1 MPHNNSVWT
10 SWLCI
15 VGIYGGPAKLWGKKK
30 KNRTHASLL
39 SCLTSPPLP
48 SPPLRL
54 LLLGLTSN
62 SRWFGR
68 HGNSRR
74 VRAICIVSAFHVSH
88 HHAII
93 HTLPLFFVLTVS
105 QSVPPSVRPAV
116 ALLLDCTLSSPLQ
129 ASQSAHRRSSIT

>member
-1 MPHNNSVWT
+1 MHPS
-10 SWLCI
+10 C
-15 VGIYGGPAKLWGKKK
+15 PA
-30 KNRTHASLL
+30 
-39 SCLTSPPLP
+39 SPLLP

-93 HTLPLFFVLTVS
+93 HTLPLFVGLTVS

-116 ALLLDCTLSSPLQ
+116 ALLLDCTLSPPSGLSISAPPLLNHLI
-129 ASQSAHRRSSIT
+129 SAPTS